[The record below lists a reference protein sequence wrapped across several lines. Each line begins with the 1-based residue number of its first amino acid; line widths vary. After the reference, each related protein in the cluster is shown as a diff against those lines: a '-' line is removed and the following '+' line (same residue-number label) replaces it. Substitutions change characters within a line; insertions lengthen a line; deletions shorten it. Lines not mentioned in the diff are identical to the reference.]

1 MGLCSD
7 LKKVKI
13 NGNKLHCKNID
24 SDAILKKRKVS
35 TPEAQEFLDGTS
47 PAICPAC
54 SC

>member
-35 TPEAQEFLDGTS
+35 TPEAALTIKQKECLLS
-47 PAICPAC
+47 
-54 SC
+54 